1 VSWGER
7 APGAARR
14 RRPRFGPVLWALLP
28 LLSWGLLAPV
38 PFIHAAV
45 RLRTVGMWL
54 VAACYVLAWA
64 VVGPAGVLA
73 QDPDPNDAVAAF
85 SQLGLVVAATAHAFV
100 LRPRVFPAPGAGDP
114 AVAAALE
121 ARERRGRARA
131 MLASDPA
138 LARELRIG
146 RPDLPRQF
154 EDGGLVDVNHVPA
167 QVLVDRLGLTPE
179 EAGRVVE
186 ARAQLGRYSSP
197 AELAVYAEL
206 PDAAVEAVRRPSGA
220 GRCFPCS
227 ASPPGAT
234 LRAQR
239 AGRWAGWRTRSSGRM
254 GGWGIVADIVVMA
267 NLAQIA
273 GKHTFPRP
281 A

>member
-1 VSWGER
+1 MGMTHAAPAIIASTMATPRPHSEDLREGRAEVFAFPAPVLYSGCHQLALEGDVSWGDR
-7 APGAARR
+7 APGASPR

-114 AVAAALE
+114 AVAAAIE
-121 ARERRGRARA
+121 ARERRQRARA

-167 QVLVDRLGLTPE
+167 QVLVDRLGLSPE
-179 EAGRVVE
+179 EAARVVE
-186 ARAQLGRYSSP
+186 ARAQLGRYGGP

-206 PDAAVEAVRRPSGA
+206 PDAAVEAVRDRLLFLG
-220 GRCFPCS
+220 
-227 ASPPGAT
+227 
-234 LRAQR
+234 
-239 AGRWAGWRTRSSGRM
+239 
-254 GGWGIVADIVVMA
+254 D
-267 NLAQIA
+267 
-273 GKHTFPRP
+273 
-281 A
+281 